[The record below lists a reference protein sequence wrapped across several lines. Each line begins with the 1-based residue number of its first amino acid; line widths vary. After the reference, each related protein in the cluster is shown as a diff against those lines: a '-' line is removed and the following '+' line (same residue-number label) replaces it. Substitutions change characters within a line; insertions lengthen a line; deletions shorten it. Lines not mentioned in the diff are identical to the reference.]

1 MPLLFLSTGSFAGNI
16 PVSTGYA
23 LLLDDADLSR
33 NYRQTLPGANPVFSN
48 GIDRDGFGRL
58 NTRAR
63 RVQDMAAQDHWEV
76 FLDYLRTGSEQLLIL
91 VEDPES
97 ELGWRLFT
105 KGDVNTLRQIMD
117 QKARESA
124 TLPSKLC
131 YNLEEAAQLVGVSAH
146 KFNGW
151 LKRSDHPIPHIQDG
165 RRIII
170 PGDMLAEWLR
180 DEALRNILASSQ

>member
-1 MPLLFLSTGSFAGNI
+1 
-16 PVSTGYA
+16 
-23 LLLDDADLSR
+23 
-33 NYRQTLPGANPVFSN
+33 
-48 GIDRDGFGRL
+48 
-58 NTRAR
+58 
-63 RVQDMAAQDHWEV
+63 MAAQDNWEF